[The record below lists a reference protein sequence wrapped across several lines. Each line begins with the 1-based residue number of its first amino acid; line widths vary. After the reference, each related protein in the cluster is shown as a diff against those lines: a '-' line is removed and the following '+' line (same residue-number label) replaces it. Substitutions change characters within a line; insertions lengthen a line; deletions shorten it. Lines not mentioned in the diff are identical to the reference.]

1 MTQGGTAAR
10 QQFQQHR
17 LSVICQWL
25 FTPPCGRLHK
35 KHGGGGDGVRPRRL
49 LLRELEVNEV
59 EVEQLL

>member
-35 KHGGGGDGVRPRRL
+35 KHGGGCDGVGGRL